1 MDRQEPVTITREVPS
16 LSRALRTLR
25 SAALRAPGG
34 WHESATRRFGIRV
47 AWRVDHTA
55 GASTETV
62 RVQRAL
68 VRPYSED
75 LIAVARRLPP
85 PVEVAEVKVLAAD
98 RTLILQLRARG
109 LVPHLQTAACARCQ
123 RAGLQQQLLFGQK
136 ALCAAC
142 STAPG
147 TL

>member
-1 MDRQEPVTITREVPS
+1 MDRQEPVTTTREVPS

-34 WHESATRRFGIRV
+34 WHESPTRRFGIRV
-47 AWRVDHTA
+47 AWRVDRSGGVA
-55 GASTETV
+55 VEAV

-85 PVEVAEVKVLAAD
+85 PVEVAEVEVLAAE
-98 RTLILQLRARG
+98 RTLILRLRARG
-109 LVPHLQTAACARCQ
+109 LFPRLHAACGRCQ
-123 RAGLQQQLLFGQK
+123 RPGLPLQPLFGQQS
-136 ALCAAC
+136 LCAAC
-142 STAPG
+142 ATAPR
-147 TL
+147 TT